1 MNDKVEHLI
10 LEHLRAMRADMS
22 SIKDE
27 MTGMRGEMI
36 VMRQHMGALLTSQT
50 LQDTEI
56 ASIKIRV
63 DRIEKRLDL
72 VE

>member
-10 LEHLRAMRADMS
+10 LEHLRAMRADML

-36 VMRQHMGALLTSQT
+36 VMRQHMGALLASQT

-56 ASIKIRV
+56 ASIKVRV

>member
-36 VMRQHMGALLTSQT
+36 VVRQHMAGLLASQT

-56 ASIKIRV
+56 ASIKVRV

>member
-36 VMRQHMGALLTSQT
+36 VMRTHMAGLLSSQT

-56 ASIKIRV
+56 ASIKVRV